1 MPYTN
6 VNAAAVLPL
15 QGSALLQ
22 CSAVCNTTSHAKHLL
37 LYRDIWAGGVPE
49 LDFNSRGGG
58 MIKKTKDHSL
68 KVREL
73 IILQWV
79 FEGPS
84 HELRYCWTRFWD
96 FARRLMRITYFFKP
110 FSQISS
116 STPPK
121 VIQNYMTVNISVK
134 NLPFWLRGVEILAC
148 RLQKT
153 RQIHWKNWHVQNWPS
168 ILNERCKHF
177 KKNLSFYDEFLKV
190 PFTNCDTVERDFE
203 ILLDVSRKTPTSI
216 LRNLARR
223 GPRAGFQ

>member
-1 MPYTN
+1 
-6 VNAAAVLPL
+6 
-15 QGSALLQ
+15 
-22 CSAVCNTTSHAKHLL
+22 
-37 LYRDIWAGGVPE
+37 
-49 LDFNSRGGG
+49 

-110 FSQISS
+110 SSQISS

-121 VIQNYMTVNISVK
+121 VIQNQCEINMFVK

-190 PFTNCDTVERDFE
+190 PFTNCVRGWTWFWDF
-203 ILLDVSRKTPTSI
+203 
-216 LRNLARR
+216 ARR
-223 GPRAGFQ
+223 LTQNPYFYTAHWSQGGSQSWISIAGGLA